1 MGKEARPDS
10 PPAAS
15 AHNPSWCPGGQGSP
29 VAKGSPAAA
38 MATRLGASLVPG
50 GASGWACPIPGLAP
64 PPHQP
69 GKCTAPSALGGK
81 GVPTAHPCQK
91 PSWPPESLGPCQTPR
106 RKQSLQGLPPTW
118 PMRARLTPG
127 TLSLGPDLP
136 GAGGRSLVGSFHTGG
151 PGCVGGSGVLQGRHG
166 RPFIWDITQRR
177 EWGRA
182 QD

>member
-1 MGKEARPDS
+1 MGKEARPDF

-69 GKCTAPSALGGK
+69 GKCTAPSVLGGK

-91 PSWPPESLGPCQTPR
+91 PTRPPESLGPCQTPG

-118 PMRARLTPG
+118 SMRARLTPG

-136 GAGGRSLVGSFHTGG
+136 DLIRQGLEPGGALPHWGSWVCGRVWGSARETQQALRLGHHTAEGMG
-151 PGCVGGSGVLQGRHG
+151 
-166 RPFIWDITQRR
+166 
-177 EWGRA
+177 
-182 QD
+182 